1 MEQPQGKSATINSAA
16 QNTGEKPQPQ
26 PLEKK
31 PRDEHGQLPAQAPK
45 LRPPS
50 RTIPKNVLHL
60 EQKNG
65 YLEISSAVIATIV
78 QEEMKGIEE
87 VAAFDA
93 KTRGVSGWF
102 GKGQATPGLELHI
115 DGNSL
120 SIDMTIAMRYGKNIP
135 AVADTIRRV
144 LAEKINHMTGCT
156 LSAVNIIVDRI
167 EHNKETDGETHGQAS
182 F

>member
-1 MEQPQGKSATINSAA
+1 MEQPQGKSAVINSAA

-31 PRDEHGQLPAQAPK
+31 PRQEQAQLPAEAPK

-50 RTIPKNVLHL
+50 RPIPKNVLHL

-93 KTRGVSGWF
+93 KSRVSGWF
-102 GKGQATPGLELHI
+102 AKGQTAPGLELHI

-120 SIDMTIAMRYGKNIP
+120 SIDMTIAVRYGRNIP
-135 AVADTIRRV
+135 AIAD
-144 LAEKINHMTGCT
+144 MTGCT
-156 LSAVNIIVDRI
+156 LASVNIVVDRI
-167 EHNKETDGETHGQAS
+167 EQNKETDGETHGQAS